1 MSLPPTSLLSVR
13 GLTVTIGDRTVVEG
27 IDLEVAPGECLAI
40 VGASGAGKSLSALS
54 LLGLAPHTARVSA
67 DELRLAP
74 TSEGSGEILLTGVL
88 SGASRERVWRGIR
101 GNRIALVSQDA
112 LVALDPL
119 RRVGAEVAEPLE
131 IHERISGVERV
142 ERVHTLLTQVAVPD
156 PHARARQRSGELSG
170 GLRQRAL
177 IASALAGSPDVLIA
191 DEPTTALDATVRMRV
206 LDLLRD
212 IVDTGTSLILVSH
225 DMAAVARVADR
236 IAVMDA
242 GRIVEVGTADEILR
256 APQHSVTQALVAA
269 AEPGE
274 PRPNRPDTDIVLTG
288 DHLTRSYPG
297 SGDQPQGLFD
307 VSLALKRG
315 RTLGIV
321 GESGAGKTTLARL
334 LLGLESAD
342 SGDVRLAGESWNPLP
357 ERERR
362 GRRRQIQLVPQNP
375 AAAFDPRWSIGRGL
389 REALAIAGVHDRAR
403 VGELLELVELDP
415 ALATRRPHELSGG
428 QRQRAALARALAT
441 GAGILILD
449 EPLSAL
455 DVAVQRKVLT
465 LLERL
470 QDELGLAIALISH
483 DLAVVRRLADDIVV
497 LRDGH
502 AVEQGTAASVL
513 GNPQHPF
520 TRELIAAST
529 LPV

>member
-1 MSLPPTSLLSVR
+1 MNILRVR
-13 GLTVTIGDRTVVEG
+13 GLTVSFGERTVVDG
-27 IDLEVAPGECLAI
+27 VDLDVAPGECLAI

-54 LLGLAPHTARVSA
+54 LLGLTPNGSRVTAESVM
-67 DELRLAP
+67 LAA
-74 TSEGSGEILLTGVL
+74 SSRGEAETHLSGVL
-88 SGASRERVWRGIR
+88 SGASTENAWRRIR
-101 GNRIALVSQDA
+101 GRRIALVAQDA

-131 IHERISGVERV
+131 IHERVTPRERE
-142 ERVHTLLTQVAVPD
+142 ERVHSLLTRVALPNPVV
-156 PHARARQRSGELSG
+156 RARQRPGELSG

-177 IASALAGSPDVLIA
+177 IASALAGSPDILIA

-206 LDLLRD
+206 LALLRE
-212 IVDTGTSLILVSH
+212 IVDSGTSLILVSH

-242 GRIVEVGTADEILR
+242 GRIVEIGSAHDVLLS
-256 APQHSVTQALVAA
+256 PQHDVTRALVAA
-269 AEPGE
+269 AEPVA
-274 PRPNRPDTDIVLTG
+274 PRPPRPDSEVVLTG
-288 DHLTRSYPG
+288 EGLTRAYS
-297 SGDQPQGLFD
+297 SGQGGAPQGLFD
-307 VSLALKRG
+307 VSIALRRG

-334 LLGLESAD
+334 MLGLEPPD
-342 SGDVRLAGESWNPLP
+342 SGEVRLAGEAWNPLP
-357 ERERR
+357 ERDRR
-362 GRRRQIQLVPQNP
+362 GRRRRIQLVPQNP
-375 AAAFDPRWSIGRGL
+375 AAAFDPRWSVGRGL
-389 REALAIAGVHDRAR
+389 REALAVAGIHDRAK
-403 VGELLELVELDP
+403 VDELLTLVELDP
-415 ALATRRPHELSGG
+415 ALATRRPYELSGG

-441 GAGILILD
+441 GADILILD

-455 DVAVQRKVLT
+455 DVAVQRKMLT

-502 AVEQGTAASVL
+502 AVEQGTVASVL
-513 GNPQHPF
+513 HDPQHPF